1 MNEREQIHAIVTAA
15 YSLMKSLGFEALSD
29 EQWAEFLERHFEV
42 TSPKAEKLS
51 GAEYNFAMAVC
62 MAIDNYYREK
72 GQLQEYAKKD

>member
-1 MNEREQIHAIVTAA
+1 MEKAKQIYGVITGAWQ
-15 YSLMKSLGFEALSD
+15 LMKYLGFEALSD